1 LFYLYARMSRGRLV
15 EAAAV
20 TLALAAVVAGYLSLA
35 WYGFDLLD
43 EGYFLTHARRIQLGG
58 LPYRDFDTPYTP
70 GVFYLYAWLL
80 DRFGPAMELLRT
92 PAVVG
97 RAFTFGALYLLARR
111 LTSPFFAALPALVIL
126 LIDRAPPYWSI
137 HPGWIATPATLL
149 ASLAVVRYLD
159 GAKARWLFWAGA
171 GIAVAFAFKQNLA
184 AFLLMA
190 LLWLVAVAERQLPLA
205 AGSDGF
211 LERMPRRVLA
221 FGRGAQQW
229 LATLLLPLSALVLVR
244 PYLSPLVIALF
255 VAPLA
260 LLAVAGV
267 GLWWRAERSAP
278 TGRELSFY
286 ARPLLILAGFGTV
299 TLPWLAPLIAALW
312 GRLDLLRGFVGQVDP
327 SGYYYGM
334 TPPGWEHWRLLA
346 LSLAAPMACGALGA
360 ALGLLLTRRLWERL
374 ALAGAVLVMMAG
386 IAAWRTGPGYEP
398 PTLAGA
404 AAWVMREAGHAW
416 TAYRNAWPHATD
428 DVVLYLPSLAFFGGL
443 VALVAPRLGRPGDPD
458 RLVRLWYLAAGACLL
473 LTQYPRM
480 GYGHIVWSGGLL
492 YVVGA
497 DRLQALHR
505 LFVERIPVRVGWGVP
520 RGFATVTVAVTLAV
534 LPAAA
539 VLPYLQQRIDWIEAV
554 LAAPREEMGVRAGGH
569 LVPLVVPIGGTELRV
584 WAVAD
589 EVRPVLGVVEL
600 LRNHS
605 AAGEAIFVYPAL
617 PGIYYL
623 ADRPNAT
630 RFNHLFAGMAGP
642 ADQEEMVRQMEGVR
656 WVVWDDADV
665 YNWVKPGDNAPVM
678 RYLYENFRTAQR
690 MGPYVVLSRTGEGEP
705 RPRSLGDASAP
716 LDYPQTP

>member
-1 LFYLYARMSRGRLV
+1 MSRGRAV

-20 TLALAAVVAGYLSLA
+20 CLALAAVVAGYLSLA

-43 EGYFLTHARRIQLGG
+43 EGYFLTHARRVQLGG

-80 DRFGPAMELLRT
+80 ERFGPSMELLRT
-92 PAVVG
+92 PAVIG
-97 RAFTFGALYLLARR
+97 RALTFLALYLLARR

-159 GAKARWLFWAGA
+159 GGRARWLAGAGA

-190 LLWLVAVAERQLPLA
+190 LLWLCAVAERHLPPLSGGGFQLPL
-205 AGSDGF
+205 
-211 LERMPRRVLA
+211 PRPALT
-221 FGRGAQQW
+221 FGRISAQW

-244 PYLSPLVIALF
+244 PYLSPFVLALF

-260 LLAVAGV
+260 ALALV
-267 GLWWRAERSAP
+267 GALRGFGGAAL
-278 TGRELSFY
+278 TGPGFY
-286 ARPLLILAGFGTV
+286 ARPLLILAGFSAL
-299 TLPWLAPLIAALW
+299 TLPWLLPLVASLW
-312 GRLDLLRGFVGQVDP
+312 AHLHLLRGFIGQVDP

-346 LSLAAPMACGALGA
+346 IAAAAPLACGAAGAFLGA
-360 ALGLLLTRRLWERL
+360 LFSRRWRERV
-374 ALAGAVLVMMAG
+374 ALAGAVPAM
-386 IAAWRTGPGYEP
+386 TGGVVAFSGVPGYEA
-398 PTLAGA
+398 PTLGGA
-404 AAWVMREAGHAW
+404 LDWITHAAGHAW
-416 TAYRNAWPHATD
+416 TVYRDTWPHPTD
-428 DVVLYLPSLAFFGGL
+428 DLVLYLPSLAFWVGAAGL
-443 VALVAPRLGRPGDPD
+443 AAPLWTRRTDPD

-505 LFVERIPVRVGWGVP
+505 IVVGRISPRVGWGVP
-520 RGFATVTVAVTLAV
+520 RGFAVVTVAAALTL

-539 VLPYLQQRIDWIEAV
+539 VLPYLQQRTDWIGAV
-554 LAAPREEMGVRAGGH
+554 LAAPREAAPVRGGGH
-569 LVPLVVPIGGTELRV
+569 LVPLVVPMAVGELRV
-584 WAVAD
+584 WGVAD
-589 EVRPVLGVVEL
+589 DVRPVLGVVEL
-600 LRNHS
+600 LKEHS
-605 AAGEAIFVYPAL
+605 ASGEAIFAY
-617 PGIYYL
+617 
-623 ADRPNAT
+623 
-630 RFNHLFAGMAGP
+630 
-642 ADQEEMVRQMEGVR
+642 
-656 WVVWDDADV
+656 
-665 YNWVKPGDNAPVM
+665 
-678 RYLYENFRTAQR
+678 
-690 MGPYVVLSRTGEGEP
+690 
-705 RPRSLGDASAP
+705 
-716 LDYPQTP
+716 